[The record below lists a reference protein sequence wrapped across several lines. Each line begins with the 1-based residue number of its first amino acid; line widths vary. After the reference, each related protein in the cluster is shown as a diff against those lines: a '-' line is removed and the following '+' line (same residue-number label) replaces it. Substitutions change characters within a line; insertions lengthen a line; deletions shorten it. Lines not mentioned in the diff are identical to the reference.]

1 MKTNDENSRLF
12 EKIEDILKAAAGK
25 DVNEKFRNNSNVKH
39 EKITEADMMNYII
52 LRALSGKEID
62 QITMKYAEQLCLS
75 RHEFMKIYIM
85 GLQASR
91 K

>member
-1 MKTNDENSRLF
+1 MKTNDEKSNIF
-12 EKIEDILKAAAGK
+12 EKLEDVLKAVAGK
-25 DVNEKFRNNSNVKH
+25 DVNEKFRNNSNSKQ
-39 EKITEADMMNYII
+39 EKVTEVDMMNYII

-62 QITMKYAEQLCLS
+62 NLTMKYAEYLCLP
-75 RHEFMKIYIM
+75 RCELMKIYLM